1 MLNDIKVIFS
11 TFGEDRPSIYCL
23 RFREARSQVGFLC
36 KAFVKSPEV
45 DYSINE
51 QTQRAI
57 FCSITRICNVL
68 SFECIFGN

>member
-23 RFREARSQVGFLC
+23 RFEKLDHKLVLC
-36 KAFVKSPEV
+36 KAFVQSPEV
-45 DYSINE
+45 DYSMNE
-51 QTQRAI
+51 QTPRAI

-68 SFECIFGN
+68 PLECIFGN